1 MSNSLTQ
8 AAILVVDDD
17 KNNLNLLVAQ
27 LNMAGFKKLRPALG
41 GQEALKAV
49 KQDVP
54 DLIILD
60 VMMPEIN
67 GYDVVRHIRTSY
79 PQHFIP
85 IILVSALQ
93 RSEDRVKGIEVG
105 ANDFLSR
112 PFEAGELIARVNSL
126 LELKQVRDGLEAERG
141 RLALLYSISQGLASQ
156 LDYHYLLRHIVALT
170 TDLTGAAKTL
180 LVILGRQGAFQ
191 EKIIARFGESPRI
204 VDTIDPLVLNQGL
217 LDWVIRNQED
227 ALIQDVSQDERW
239 VQLPDDESVGAA
251 IAVPL
256 LVGDRV
262 AGALLLTSP
271 EKDFFQEDHLDMLV
285 AIASQ
290 AAIALENARLFEETR
305 QQKAHVEA
313 LLHQIGDP
321 VIVTDC
327 EGRITS
333 INPAASETLNIDQSV
348 LNRSILDA
356 FGPKIAD
363 LLTRAGER
371 GGTISG
377 EHTWHREQ
385 PDQCNFNISVSPVEG
400 VGYLLIWQDVT
411 PLKEGER
418 VRLESERAQTQRI
431 LETFSRYMSLALVE
445 RVLNDPEI
453 LTRRE
458 RREAIVIFADLR
470 DFTRLTIEH
479 PPDDVLNLLNDIFS
493 ELIAIVYE
501 HEGVI
506 FDIIG
511 DELMIGF
518 NVPYEQPDAPR
529 RAVQTAIAMQHHF
542 IELKSKW
549 LARGMKIGMGIGI
562 NRGPVLLGHVGG
574 HGRVDY
580 AMVGEAVNVAHRLVD
595 LAQDAQI
602 VITPEM
608 LNDVQEDLPPGEIVV
623 QKLPPI
629 YIKGIDKPMPVVV
642 IEVAGSGQAADD
654 L

>member
-1 MSNSLTQ
+1 MSKSLTQ
-8 AAILVVDDD
+8 AAILIVDDD
-17 KNNLNLLVAQ
+17 RNNLNLLVAQ
-27 LNMAGFKKLRPALG
+27 LNLAGFKNLYPALG
-41 GQEALKAV
+41 GQEALNV
-49 KQDVP
+49 IKQNVP
-54 DLIILD
+54 DLIVLD
-60 VMMPEIN
+60 VMMPNID
-67 GYDVVRHIRTSY
+67 GYEVVRRVRASY

-93 RSEDRVKGIEVG
+93 SAEDRVKGIEVG

-126 LELKQVRDGLEAERG
+126 LELKQARDGLESERG
-141 RLALLYSISQGLASQ
+141 RLALLYNVSQGLTSQ

-180 LVILGRQGAFQ
+180 LIILGRRGAFQ
-191 EKIIARFGESPRI
+191 EKIIKRFGESPRT
-204 VDTIDPLVLNQGL
+204 VDTIDPLVLNRGL
-217 LDWVIRNQED
+217 LDWVIRKRED

-239 VQLPDDESVGAA
+239 VPLPDDTEPVGSA

-256 LVGDRV
+256 LVGEQV
-262 AGALLLTSP
+262 VGALLLTSP
-271 EKDFFQEDHLDMLV
+271 EKDFFREDHLDLLV

-290 AAIALENARLFEETR
+290 AAIALENARLFAETH

-313 LLHQIGDP
+313 LLNQIGDP

-327 EGRITS
+327 EGRISS
-333 INPAASETLNIDQSV
+333 INPASFETLNINQSV
-348 LNRSILDA
+348 ISRPLLDV

-385 PDQCNFNISVSPVEG
+385 PDQRNFNISVSPIEG

-418 VRLESERAQTQRI
+418 VRLESERAHSQRI

-445 RVLNDPEI
+445 RVLNDPDI

-458 RREAIVIFADLR
+458 RREAIVIFSDLR
-470 DFTRLTIEH
+470 DFTRLTVEH
-479 PPDDVLNLLNDIFS
+479 PPDDVLTLLNDIFS
-493 ELIAIVYE
+493 ELIEIVYE
-501 HEGVI
+501 YEGVI

-518 NVPYEQPDAPR
+518 NVPYEQPDAPH
-529 RAVQTAIAMQHHF
+529 RALRTAIAMQRRF
-542 IELKSKW
+542 AELKYKW
-549 LARGMKIGMGIGI
+549 LARGMNVGMGIGI

-574 HGRVDY
+574 HGRMDY
-580 AMVGEAVNVAHRLVD
+580 AMVGEAVNLAHRLVD

-608 LNDVQEDLPPGEIVV
+608 LADIQDDLPPGEVV
-623 QKLPPI
+623 AQELPPI
-629 YIKGIDKPMPVVV
+629 YIKGIDEPVPVVV
-642 IEVAGSGQAADD
+642 IELVDSSR
-654 L
+654 